1 MGDMFGSDLNKACYV
16 CGAVALTCPWCRHTV
31 CYACLF
37 EQDGCP
43 VCEGFCVACVRRL
56 GEEEDADLRLLMD
69 AANDYEGPISHTRQ
83 PPSVRS
89 WNPSATTPGSGV
101 VTMMDLPE

>member
-1 MGDMFGSDLNKACYV
+1 MGDMGGRDLHKACYV
-16 CGAVALTCPWCRHTV
+16 CDAVALTCPWCRHTV

-43 VCEGFCVACVRRL
+43 VCEGFCVECVRRL
-56 GEEEDADLRLLMD
+56 GEEEDAALRLLMD

-83 PPSVRS
+83 QPSD
-89 WNPSATTPGSGV
+89 
-101 VTMMDLPE
+101 DL